1 MRIRNFILGAF
12 AVVSMASCS
21 LYADIV
27 ISENFDG
34 TAGTG
39 PGLQLLLNTGTSTF
53 DNTTGVVNVIGNLAG
68 SNASTNAAGFNS
80 VSLAP
85 LAMDV
90 ESITATF
97 VIDSVDDVLFT
108 RSNGFFLGLITGVA
122 GPTDNPTDADGG
134 GLFSNPGPA
143 SVGLRFNSGN
153 TPTSALSSIQLLTDP
168 EDLTGGAGGNVILQ
182 SGTVPTAASVD
193 DGFTFVLTLNSD
205 GTLDA
210 STTGLS
216 TAEGSSA
223 DISATGL
230 AFSAPSFTDFIT
242 NGVGVNSTF
251 QGAGPDAG
259 QGGFTI
265 DSVTVHAAVPAE
277 AIPEPSSLALL
288 GLASLGLVTRRR
300 R

>member
-1 MRIRNFILGAF
+1 
-12 AVVSMASCS
+12 MA
-21 LYADIV
+21 A
-27 ISENFDG
+27 
-34 TAGTG
+34 
-39 PGLQLLLNTGTSTF
+39 
-53 DNTTGVVNVIGNLAG
+53 
-68 SNASTNAAGFNS
+68 
-80 VSLAP
+80 
-85 LAMDV
+85 DV

-108 RSNGFFLGLITGVA
+108 RSNGFFLGLITGSA
-122 GPTDNPTDADGG
+122 TNNPTDAGG
-134 GLFSNPGPA
+134 PGLFNNVGPA

-153 TPTSALSSIQLLTDP
+153 LPTGALTSIQLLTDP
-168 EDLTGGAGGNVILQ
+168 EDLTGGAGSSVILQ

-210 STTGLS
+210 STTGLI
-216 TAEGSSA
+216 TATGSSA

-259 QGGFTI
+259 EGGFTI

-277 AIPEPSSLALL
+277 VIPEPSSLALL

>member
-1 MRIRNFILGAF
+1 MRIRDFILAAF

-27 ISENFDG
+27 ISNNFDG

-39 PGLQLLLNTGTSTF
+39 PGFQLLSNAGASTF
-53 DNTTGVVNVIGNLAG
+53 DPNTGVVNVIGNLTN

-85 LAMDV
+85 LAVDV

-122 GPTDNPTDADGG
+122 GPNDNPTDSDGG

-153 TPTSALSSIQLLTDP
+153 TPTSALTSIQLVTDP
-168 EDLTGGAGGNVILQ
+168 EDLTGNNGGSTVVLQ

-193 DGFTFVLTLNSD
+193 DGFTFVLTLNND

-216 TAEGSSA
+216 EE
-223 DISATGL
+223 ISATGL
-230 AFSAPSFTDFIT
+230 AFSGPSFADFLT
-242 NGVGVNSTF
+242 NGIGVNSSF

-259 QGGFTI
+259 EGGFTI
-265 DSVTVHAAVPAE
+265 DSVTVHAAVPVAV
-277 AIPEPSSLALL
+277 PEPSSLALL

>member
-39 PGLQLLLNTGTSTF
+39 PGLQLLNNSATSGSTF
-53 DNTTGVVNVIGNLAG
+53 DATTGVVNVIGNLAG

-85 LAMDV
+85 LAADV

-193 DGFTFVLTLNSD
+193 DGFTFVLTLNND

-216 TAEGSSA
+216 E

-230 AFSAPSFTDFIT
+230 AFSAPSFADFLA
-242 NGVGVNSTF
+242 NGIGVNSTF
-251 QGAGPDAG
+251 QGAGPNPG
-259 QGGFTI
+259 EGGFTI
-265 DSVTVHAAVPAE
+265 DSVTVHAAVPVAV
-277 AIPEPSSLALL
+277 PEPSSLALL

>member
-1 MRIRNFILGAF
+1 MKFRDFILAAF

-27 ISENFDG
+27 ISNNFDG
-34 TAGTG
+34 VADDVG
-39 PGLQLLLNTGTSTF
+39 PAFQLLSNAGASTF
-53 DNTTGVVNVIGNLAG
+53 DPNTGVANVIGNLTNNG
-68 SNASTNAAGFNS
+68 QSSTNAAGFNS

-85 LAMDV
+85 LAANV
-90 ESITATF
+90 QSITATF

-108 RSNGFFLGLITGVA
+108 RSNGFFLGLITGSA
-122 GPTDNPTDADGG
+122 PNNPTDAGG
-134 GLFSNPGPA
+134 PGLFNNVGPA

-153 TPTSALSSIQLLTDP
+153 LPTGALTSIQLLTDP
-168 EDLTGGAGGNVILQ
+168 EDLTGGAGSSVILQ

-193 DGFTFVLTLNSD
+193 DGFTFVLTLNND

-216 TAEGSSA
+216 TE
-223 DISATGL
+223 ISATGL
-230 AFSAPSFTDFIT
+230 AFSGPSFNDFLT
-242 NGVGVNSTF
+242 NGIGVNSTF
-251 QGAGPDAG
+251 QGAGPDPG

-265 DSVTVHAAVPAE
+265 DSVTVHAAVV
-277 AIPEPSSLALL
+277 PEPSSLALL

>member
-1 MRIRNFILGAF
+1 MPCYDARALFEMRSLAGA
-12 AVVSMASCS
+12 
-21 LYADIV
+21 
-27 ISENFDG
+27 
-34 TAGTG
+34 
-39 PGLQLLLNTGTSTF
+39 STF
-53 DNTTGVVNVIGNLAG
+53 DPNTGVVNVIGNLAG

-80 VSLAP
+80 VSLAS

-108 RSNGFFLGLITGVA
+108 RSNGFFLGLITGVD
-122 GPTDNPTDADGG
+122 GPNDNPTDSDGG
-134 GLFSNPGPA
+134 GLFNNPGPA

-153 TPTSALSSIQLLTDP
+153 TPTSALTAIQLVTDP
-168 EDLTGGAGGNVILQ
+168 EDLTGTAGANVVLQ
-182 SGTVPTAASVD
+182 SGAVPSAASVN
-193 DGFTFVLTLNSD
+193 DGFTFVLTLNND

-216 TAEGSSA
+216 T
-223 DISATGL
+223 DISATGV
-230 AFSAPSFTDFIT
+230 AFSAPSFADFLT
-242 NGVGVNSTF
+242 NGIGVNSTF
-251 QGAGPDAG
+251 QGAGPDPG

-265 DSVTVHAAVPAE
+265 DSVTVHAAVAV
-277 AIPEPSSLALL
+277 PEPSSLALL

>member
-1 MRIRNFILGAF
+1 MLVGVASIAFHRQRERPERGQASHVYSKVDGAKNALHGSNRSTNSRVRITRGHPT
-12 AVVSMASCS
+12 
-21 LYADIV
+21 DD
-27 ISENFDG
+27 E
-34 TAGTG
+34 G
-39 PGLQLLLNTGTSTF
+39 PGLFN
-53 DNTTGVVNVIGNLAG
+53 NV
-68 SNASTNAAGFNS
+68 
-80 VSLAP
+80 
-85 LAMDV
+85 
-90 ESITATF
+90 
-97 VIDSVDDVLFT
+97 
-108 RSNGFFLGLITGVA
+108 
-122 GPTDNPTDADGG
+122 
-134 GLFSNPGPA
+134 GPA
-143 SVGLRFNSGN
+143 SIGLRFNSGN
-153 TPTSALSSIQLLTDP
+153 LPTGALTSIQLLTDP

-210 STTGLS
+210 STTGLL
-216 TAEGSSA
+216 TATGSSA

-265 DSVTVHAAVPAE
+265 DSVTVHAAVPVAV
-277 AIPEPSSLALL
+277 PEPSSLALL

>member
-1 MRIRNFILGAF
+1 MRIRNFILGAI

-27 ISENFDG
+27 ISDNFDG

-39 PGLQLLLNTGTSTF
+39 PGLQLLANAGASTF
-53 DNTTGVVNVIGNLAG
+53 DNTTGVVNVIGNLTNNG
-68 SNASTNAAGFNS
+68 QASTNAAGFNS

-85 LAMDV
+85 LAADV

-97 VIDSVDDVLFT
+97 VIDSVDDVAFT
-108 RSNGFFLGLITGVA
+108 RSNGFFLGLITGTA
-122 GPTDNPTDADGG
+122 TNNPTDPGG
-134 GLFSNPGPA
+134 PGLFNNVGPA

-153 TPTSALSSIQLLTDP
+153 TPTSALTSIQLVTDP
-168 EDLTGGAGGNVILQ
+168 EDLTGNNGGSTVVLQ
-182 SGTVPTAASVD
+182 SGAVPTAASVD
-193 DGFTFVLTLNSD
+193 DGFTFVLTLNND

-216 TAEGSSA
+216 E

-230 AFSAPSFTDFIT
+230 AFSAPSFADFLT
-242 NGVGVNSTF
+242 NGIGVNSTF
-251 QGAGPDAG
+251 QGAGPDPG

-265 DSVTVHAAVPAE
+265 DSVTVHAATAV
-277 AIPEPSSLALL
+277 PEPSSLALL